1 VGMAVVQTEIEIERE
16 SRESRVFSPKNLHL
30 RRKMEKEKKLH
41 LSMLYHDVPYFI
53 VIFTFLLNDPNET
66 SSWFLSVR
74 RSLGQQRTRR
84 EEDRFHPRPSRVGWS
99 RMFEVVLRRIVRQRF
114 FVRTR

>member
-1 VGMAVVQTEIEIERE
+1 MAVLQTERERE
-16 SRESRVFSPKNLHL
+16 RERE
-30 RRKMEKEKKLH
+30 REKEREKKYTRVLFF
-41 LSMLYHDVPYFI
+41 MLEKRKKELLLLALFLI
-53 VIFTFLLNDPNET
+53 VIFTFSLNGPNET

-114 FVRTR
+114 FIRAR